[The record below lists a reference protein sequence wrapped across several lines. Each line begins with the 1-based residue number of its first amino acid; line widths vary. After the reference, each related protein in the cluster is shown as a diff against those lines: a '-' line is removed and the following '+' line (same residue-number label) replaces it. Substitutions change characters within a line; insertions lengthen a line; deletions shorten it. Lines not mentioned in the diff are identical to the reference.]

1 MVAISDVFENLVEKH
16 FNFRIRHI
24 PTPRARLLH
33 ATGQSY
39 HAPHSSKKKVKS
51 SGPCFFHARNGE
63 RRIRRDRRGADQGP
77 SNEAL
82 MSG

>member
-51 SGPCFFHARNGE
+51 SGPCFFPTRATARGGSGG
-63 RRIRRDRRGADQGP
+63 IV
-77 SNEAL
+77 EAL
-82 MSG
+82 IRGQATRR